1 MGDLLARVLPAPLI
15 SEIAALSRDRPVV
28 LSLSPES
35 EPLPWEWMLIEGTPL
50 AERNPV
56 VRAPVGVSDW
66 SRGRAYVAEPLQ
78 ALLREL
84 LPQNA
89 RPTESHHSIVG

>member
-1 MGDLLARVLPAPLI
+1 
-15 SEIAALSRDRPVV
+15 
-28 LSLSPES
+28 
-35 EPLPWEWMLIEGTPL
+35 MLIGCVCSRSQAPEDFLEPGPD
-50 AERNPV
+50 

-66 SRGRAYVAEPLQ
+66 SRGRAYVAEPPQ

-89 RPTESHHSIVG
+89 RPTESHRSIVG